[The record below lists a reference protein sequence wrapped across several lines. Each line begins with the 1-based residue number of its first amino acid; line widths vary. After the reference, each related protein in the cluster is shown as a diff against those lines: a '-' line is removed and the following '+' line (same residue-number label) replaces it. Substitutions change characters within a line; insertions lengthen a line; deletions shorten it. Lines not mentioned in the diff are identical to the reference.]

1 MFVNRRDVQIQW
13 GDCDPANIV
22 YYPRYFAMFDDSTSV
37 LFEAAGFSKQDLV
50 HKYGLVGIPMVDTR
64 SKFYIPS
71 THGDWITIETKIES
85 IKRSSFEVKH
95 NVYKGDAL
103 AIEAFE
109 TRVLVGRDAALGIPE
124 RNALEFVPKEIG
136 GVPLKVI
143 VLDDGGDPTTAT
155 TNARRFVTES
165 KADII
170 MGSALTPPTIAVSN
184 VANEAGI
191 PHFGLA
197 PFPIT
202 PERMKWSVAMPQ
214 PIPIVGKVLYDHM
227 KAHKVKTVGYIG
239 YSDSYGD
246 LWFNDLK
253 AQGVPMGM
261 TIVDE
266 ERFARPDTSVTGQV
280 LKLVAANPDA
290 ILVGASGT
298 AAALPQTELRERGYQ
313 GLIYQTHGAASM
325 DFIRIAGKAAEGVL
339 MASGPVMD
347 PEDQPDGAL
356 TKKPG
361 LALNAAYEAKYG
373 PNSRSQFAG
382 HSYDAFELLKRIIPV
397 ALKTAKPGTPE
408 FREAIRQALLSE
420 KDLAASQGVY
430 NFTEKD
436 RYGVDDRARILLTVK
451 DGKYMMVKEP

>member
-1 MFVNRRDVQIQW
+1 MKKAFL
-13 GDCDPANIV
+13 
-22 YYPRYFAMFDDSTSV
+22 S
-37 LFEAAGFSKQDLV
+37 AA
-50 HKYGLVGIPMVDTR
+50 
-64 SKFYIPS
+64 
-71 THGDWITIETKIES
+71 
-85 IKRSSFEVKH
+85 
-95 NVYKGDAL
+95 AL
-103 AIEAFE
+103 AAALIATPALAQSNEIVIGISI
-109 TRVLVGRDAALGIPE
+109 TTTGPGAALGIPE

-143 VLDDGGDPTTAT
+143 VLDDAGDPTTAT

-170 MGSALTPPTIAVSN
+170 MGSAITPSTIAISN
-184 VANEAGI
+184 VANEAGV
-191 PHFGLA
+191 PHIGLA

-202 PERMKWSVAMPQ
+202 PERAKWSVDMPQ
-214 PIPIVGKVLYDHM
+214 AVPIMGKVLYQHM
-227 KAHKVKTVGYIG
+227 KAHNIKTVGYIG

-246 LWFNDLK
+246 LWYGDLK
-253 AQGVPMGM
+253 KQGEPLGLQV
-261 TIVDE
+261 VDD

-298 AAALPQTELRERGYQ
+298 AAGLPQTELRNRGYK

-325 DFIRIAGKAAEGVL
+325 DFIRIAGPAAEGVI

-347 PEDQPDGAL
+347 PEDQPDSAL

-361 LALNAAYEAKYG
+361 LALNTAYEAKYG

-382 HSYDAFELLKRIIPV
+382 HAYDAFKVLERVIPV
-397 ALKTAKPGTPE
+397 ALKKAKPGTPE
-408 FREAIRQALLSE
+408 FRDAIREAFVTE
-420 KDLAASQGVY
+420 HEIAATQGVY

-436 RYGVDDRARILLTVK
+436 RNGLDDRSRILLTVK
-451 DGKYMMVKEP
+451 NGKYVLIPATGM

>member
-1 MFVNRRDVQIQW
+1 MKKFLLSAVAIAALVLP
-13 GDCDPANIV
+13 GAPAGAQSNEIV
-22 YYPRYFAMFDDSTSV
+22 I
-37 LFEAAGFSKQDLV
+37 
-50 HKYGLVGIPMVDTR
+50 GITVTTTGP
-64 SKFYIPS
+64 
-71 THGDWITIETKIES
+71 
-85 IKRSSFEVKH
+85 
-95 NVYKGDAL
+95 A
-103 AIEAFE
+103 
-109 TRVLVGRDAALGIPE
+109 AALGIPE
-124 RNALEFVPKEIG
+124 RNALDFVVKEIG

-202 PERMKWSVAMPQ
+202 AERMKWSVAMPQ

-227 KAHKVKTVGYIG
+227 KSKGVKTLGYIG

-261 TIVDE
+261 TIADE
-266 ERFARPDTSVTGQV
+266 ERFARPDRLVTGQV

-298 AAALPQTELRERGYQ
+298 AAALPQTELRDRGYK

-347 PEDQPDGAL
+347 PEDQPDSAL

-361 LALNAAYEAKYG
+361 MALVTAYEAKYG
-373 PNSRSQFAG
+373 PSSRSQFAG
-382 HSYDAFELLKRIIPV
+382 HSYDAFLVLQRIVPV

-408 FREAIRQALLSE
+408 FREAIRQALLTE
-420 KDLAASQGVY
+420 RDIAASQGVY

-436 RYGVDDRARILLTVK
+436 RYGLDDRSRILLTVK
-451 DGKYMMVKEP
+451 DGKYILVKEP

>member
-1 MFVNRRDVQIQW
+1 M
-13 GDCDPANIV
+13 
-22 YYPRYFAMFDDSTSV
+22 
-37 LFEAAGFSKQDLV
+37 K
-50 HKYGLVGIPMVDTR
+50 
-64 SKFYIPS
+64 KFYLSAAVIAASLALPGLPAMAQ
-71 THGDWITIETKIES
+71 TNEIVIGITVTTT
-85 IKRSSFEVKH
+85 
-95 NVYKGDAL
+95 GPA
-103 AIEAFE
+103 
-109 TRVLVGRDAALGIPE
+109 AALGIPE

-143 VLDDGGDPTTAT
+143 VLDDGGDPTNAT

-170 MGSALTPPTIAVSN
+170 MGSSTTPPSVAVSN

-202 PERMKWSVAMPQ
+202 PERAKWSVDMPQ
-214 PIPIVGKVLYDHM
+214 PVPIMGKVLYEHM
-227 KAHKVKTVGYIG
+227 KAHNIKTVGYIG

-246 LWFNDLK
+246 LWFNDFK
-253 AQGVPMGM
+253 NQGIPMGM
-261 TIVDE
+261 TLVDE
-266 ERFARPDTSVTGQV
+266 ERFARPDTSVAGQV

-290 ILVGASGT
+290 VLVGASGT
-298 AAALPQTELRERGYQ
+298 AAGLPQAALRERGYK

-325 DFIRIAGKAAEGVL
+325 DFIRIAGPAAEGVI
-339 MASGPVMD
+339 MASGPVMN
-347 PEDQPDGAL
+347 PEGQPDSAL

-382 HSYDAFELLKRIIPV
+382 HSYDAFEVLKRVIPV
-397 ALKTAKPGTPE
+397 ALKAGKPGTPE
-408 FREAIRQALLSE
+408 FREGIRQAWLTE
-420 KDLAASQGVY
+420 REIVASQGVY

-436 RYGVDDRARILLTVK
+436 RYGLDDRSRIILTVK
-451 DGKYMMVKEP
+451 NGKYVAAGE

>member
-1 MFVNRRDVQIQW
+1 MRKFQLCAAVAVSLVALPTI
-13 GDCDPANIV
+13 PA
-22 YYPRYFAMFDDSTSV
+22 
-37 LFEAAGFSKQDLV
+37 AAQTGE
-50 HKYGLVGIPMVDTR
+50 
-64 SKFYIPS
+64 
-71 THGDWITIETKIES
+71 ITIGIS
-85 IKRSSFEVKH
+85 ISTT
-95 NVYKGDAL
+95 GPA
-103 AIEAFE
+103 
-109 TRVLVGRDAALGIPE
+109 AALGIPE
-124 RNALEFVPKEIG
+124 RNALDFVPKEIG
-136 GVPLKVI
+136 GTPLKII

-165 KADII
+165 RADII
-170 MGSALTPPTIAVSN
+170 IGSSTTPPTIAMSN

-191 PHFGLA
+191 PHLSLA
-197 PFPIT
+197 PFPVT
-202 PERMKWSVAMPQ
+202 PERAKWSVVLPQ
-214 PIPIVGKVLYDHM
+214 PVPIMGKIVYEHM
-227 KAHKVKTVGYIG
+227 KAHNVKTVGYIG

-246 LWFNDLK
+246 LWFNDFK
-253 AQGVPMGM
+253 TQGVPMGLM
-261 TIVDE
+261 LVDE

-339 MASGPVMD
+339 MAAGPVMD
-347 PEDQPDGAL
+347 PEDQPDEAA

-361 LALNAAYEAKYG
+361 LALNSAYEGKYG

-382 HSYDAFELLKRIIPV
+382 HSYDAFEILKRIIPT

-408 FREAIRQALLSE
+408 FREAIRKALLSE
-420 KDLAASQGVY
+420 KELAASQGVY

-436 RYGVDDRARILLTVK
+436 RYGVDDRARIILTVK
-451 DGKYMMVKEP
+451 DGKYVPAK